1 MKNLDKLGLETKK
14 PPQIQGTR
22 PGTADKRF
30 VITVHPQKLI

>member
-22 PGTADKRF
+22 PGTALR
-30 VITVHPQKLI
+30 HSQKY